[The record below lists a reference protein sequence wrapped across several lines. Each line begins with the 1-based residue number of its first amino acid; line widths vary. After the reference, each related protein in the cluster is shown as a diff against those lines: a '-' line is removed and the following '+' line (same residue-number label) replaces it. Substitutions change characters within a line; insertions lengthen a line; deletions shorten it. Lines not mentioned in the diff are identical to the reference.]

1 MAANNSELPRICV
14 LGSLNID
21 LVSYVPHHPAPGE
34 TLTSNSFHVSP
45 GGKVSAQSSSPPP
58 PNPFLPPYKS
68 IYHNTRSHTLS
79 SYQTHSN

>member
-45 GGKVSAQSSSPPP
+45 GGKVSVHSWS
-58 PNPFLPPYKS
+58 PYKS
-68 IYHNTRSHTLS
+68 IYRNTRSHSLS
-79 SYQTHSN
+79 HPPARPYIN

>member
-45 GGKVSAQSSSPPP
+45 GGKVSAHSSSPP

-68 IYHNTRSHTLS
+68 IYRNRRSHFLSPARPTLK
-79 SYQTHSN
+79 